1 MILGS
6 NKATGYRTLGS
17 SGFGVI
23 ASRAREGHMSPFA
36 PEQWQALSPYLDQA
50 LEISPEERAA
60 WLQSIFE
67 KNPSLATELQTL
79 LKEHHALDDAGFLQT
94 AAGAPPGASPTA
106 GQTVG
111 AYTLESPIGHGGM
124 GTVWLAHRSDGRF
137 IGRAAL
143 KFLSAGFVGSAG
155 EERFKREGSFLA
167 RLRHPNI
174 AHLIDAGVSASG
186 QPYLVLEYVEGKQI
200 DVYCNER
207 VLEVD
212 ARLRLFLDVLA
223 AVAHA
228 HASLIVHRDLKPS
241 NVLVTYDGQV
251 KLLDFGIAKLLED
264 DAPAALTREGERA
277 LTLAYASPE
286 QVTGGPISTAT
297 DVYALGVL
305 LYLLLAGKHPS
316 ESALQS
322 PADLIKAIVDTQPLR
337 PSDAVSTVAKLSRA
351 LRGDLDTIV
360 SKALKKNPGERYA
373 SVTALADDV
382 RRYLA
387 HQPISAQPDTLAYRA
402 RKFVRRNYLAVSLTA
417 LAFIATVAGVIGTVI
432 QARAARIE
440 RDFALRQLSRAEAI
454 NDLDNFVL
462 SDVAPAPMNELLA
475 RAERQVARRNT
486 SDEADR
492 IERMIAIAAR
502 YLDHS
507 EYLKARRVLEQAYAL
522 ARGLPDPSIRART
535 SCDLAVTLTYEGD
548 FERAERLFEEGMKEL
563 RDDPPSA
570 IDRAFCLSRGRMIAF
585 KRGGAK
591 DAVARAEAAVS
602 ALRKSPFKSEVLETD
617 NLISL
622 ATSYRAVGRLRES
635 NAAFE
640 QASARLSAL
649 GYEETRRSQ
658 ILFTN
663 WGTTLS
669 SWGRPVEA
677 ERVLHRA
684 FPPGG
689 DNSTAEVSPEL
700 LIDYARALKD
710 LGRLEDSAH
719 YGDLAYDRSKAV
731 GHQAGIRAAL
741 LARTSARRMLGDL
754 DRSTELLSELER
766 AMRAT
771 LKAGSIGFAALHME
785 QALNAEA
792 RGDSTKALELANQAV
807 AVAEAAPKQNRDRID
822 ALANMLIGR
831 SGIELKLQQADRA
844 GEDARRALK
853 MLADGIEPGDLSYK
867 VGRAYMALGRALEA
881 ASKPEQAREA
891 FRSAADH
898 LQSALGADHPEAQA
912 ARRLAQPEL

>member
-1 MILGS
+1 M
-6 NKATGYRTLGS
+6 S
-17 SGFGVI
+17 SF
-23 ASRAREGHMSPFA
+23 ASETWR
-36 PEQWQALSPYLDQA
+36 ALSPYLDRA
-50 LEISPEERAA
+50 LEIAPEDRAA
-60 WLQSIFE
+60 WLESIRE
-67 KNPSLATELQTL
+67 QNPSLATELQSL

-94 AAGAPPGASPTA
+94 APGTPPAGSLLV

-111 AYTLESPIGHGGM
+111 AYTLESLLGRGGM
-124 GTVWLAHRSDGRF
+124 GTVWLAQRSDGRF
-137 IGRAAL
+137 TGRAAV
-143 KFLSAGFVGSAG
+143 KFLNVAFVGGAV
-155 EERFKREGSFLA
+155 EERFKREGSVLA
-167 RLRHPNI
+167 RLAHPNI
-174 AHLIDAGVSASG
+174 AHLIDAGVTANG
-186 QPYLVLEYVEGKQI
+186 QPYLILEYVEGKHI
-200 DVYCNER
+200 DLYCTER
-207 VLEVD
+207 ALPID
-212 ARLRLFLDVLA
+212 ARLRLFLDVLS

-228 HASLIVHRDLKPS
+228 HANLIVHRDLKPS
-241 NVLVTYDGQV
+241 NVLVTSDGQV
-251 KLLDFGIAKLLED
+251 KLLDFGIAKMLED
-264 DAPAALTREGERA
+264 DASASLTREGERA

-305 LYLLLAGKHPS
+305 LYQLLAGKHPS
-316 ESALQS
+316 ESALKS

-337 PSDAVSTVAKLSRA
+337 PSDALAATPKLSRV

-360 SKALKKNPGERYA
+360 AKALKKNPAERYS
-373 SVTALADDV
+373 SVTALSDDL

-387 HQPISAQPDTLAYRA
+387 HQPISARPDTLAYRT
-402 RKFVRRNYLAVSLTA
+402 RKFVRRNYLAICLAA
-417 LAFIATVAGVIGTVI
+417 LALIAIAAGVIGTAI

-462 SDVAPAPMNELLA
+462 SDAAPAPMDDLLA
-475 RAERQVARRNT
+475 RAERQVARRT
-486 SDEADR
+486 TGDEADK
-492 IERMIAIAAR
+492 IERLIAIAAR

-563 RDDPPSA
+563 RDDAPSA
-570 IDRAFCLSRGRMIAF
+570 IDRAFCLSRGRMIAS

-591 DAVARAEAAVS
+591 EAVARAEAALS
-602 ALRKSPFKSEVLETD
+602 ALRQSPFKSEVLETD

-622 ATSYRAVGRLRES
+622 ATTYRAVGRLREA

-640 QASARLSAL
+640 QASSRLTAL

-669 SWGRPVEA
+669 SWGRPIEA
-677 ERVLHRA
+677 ERVLRRA

-700 LIDYARALKD
+700 LVDYARALKD
-710 LGRLEDSAH
+710 LGRLEESAH
-719 YGDLAYDRSKAV
+719 YGDLAYERSKAV

-741 LARTSARRMLGDL
+741 LVRSSAHRMLGGL

-766 AMRAT
+766 VMRAT
-771 LKAGSIGFAALHME
+771 LKAGNVGFAALYLE
-785 QALNAEA
+785 QALNVEA
-792 RGDSTKALELANQAV
+792 RGDTTKALELANQAV
-807 AVAEAAPKQNRDRID
+807 AVGEAGPQENRDRID
-822 ALANMLIGR
+822 ALAKMLIGR
-831 SGIELKLQQADRA
+831 SGIELKLVQVDSAV
-844 GEDARRALK
+844 EDARRAVK
-853 MLADGIEPGDLSYK
+853 MLVEGIEPKDLSSK
-867 VGRAYMALGRALEA
+867 VGRGYMALGRALQA
-881 ASKPEQAREA
+881 AKKSERAREA
-891 FRSAADH
+891 FRSAVDH
-898 LQSALGADHPEAQA
+898 LQSALGVDHPETQA
-912 ARRLAQPEL
+912 ARPLAKTEIPLGQK